1 MSNLQKVRTDKYG
14 ELEVVQSF
22 QEGPRVIHLLKNGA
36 YVFDSGLPVT
46 EASDLR
52 RGIGKAGNFLAE
64 ALEWLEHK
72 DDRVHGLIREIKSQ
86 RGTLVYADDGTPVNS
101 VEDIISFYEPGPFR
115 EAAFAVYAAMVTGN
129 QEAKMTFPTASPK
142 PAATPRKAAVKTT
155 TKASGKKA
163 TAKQSAAPK
172 VKETAPETAAATA

>member
-36 YVFDSGLPVT
+36 YVFDSGLPVS
-46 EASDLR
+46 EESDLR
-52 RGIGKAGNFLAE
+52 KGIGKAGNFLAE

-115 EAAFAVYAAMVTGN
+115 EAAFAVYAAMVTGT
-129 QEAKMTFPTASPK
+129 QEAKFTPQPPAKK
-142 PAATPRKAAVKTT
+142 PAPPRKEAAKIT
-155 TKASGKKA
+155 TKAGGKRGA
-163 TAKQSAAPK
+163 AKKQVNPRVPTVA
-172 VKETAPETAAATA
+172 ETAEAVTA

>member
-36 YVFDSGLPVT
+36 YVFDSGLPVS
-46 EASDLR
+46 EESDLR
-52 RGIGKAGNFLAE
+52 KGIGKAGNFLAE

-86 RGTLVYADDGTPVNS
+86 RGVGCWCDDVW
-101 VEDIISFYEPGPFR
+101 
-115 EAAFAVYAAMVTGN
+115 
-129 QEAKMTFPTASPK
+129 
-142 PAATPRKAAVKTT
+142 
-155 TKASGKKA
+155 SG
-163 TAKQSAAPK
+163 
-172 VKETAPETAAATA
+172 